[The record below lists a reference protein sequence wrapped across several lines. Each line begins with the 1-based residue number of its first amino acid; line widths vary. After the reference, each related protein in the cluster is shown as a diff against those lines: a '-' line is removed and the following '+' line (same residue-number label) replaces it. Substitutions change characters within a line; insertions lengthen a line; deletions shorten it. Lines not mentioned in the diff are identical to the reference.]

1 MKERPELIDPDDLK
15 ENQLY
20 STGAI
25 AELTGFNVET
35 VRNWI
40 DTGKLKGVKVGRF
53 WRVRRR
59 DLMDFLNSKY

>member
-1 MKERPELIDPDDLK
+1 MKERADPIDPDDLK
-15 ENQLY
+15 ENQMY

-35 VRNWI
+35 IRNWI
-40 DTGKLKGVKVGRF
+40 DNGKLKGIKVEGR

-59 DLMDFLNSKY
+59 DLLDFLNSKY

>member
-1 MKERPELIDPDDLK
+1 MKERADPIDPDNLK
-15 ENQLY
+15 DNQLY

-35 VRNWI
+35 IRNWI
-40 DTGKLKGVKVGRF
+40 DSGKLKGVKVGRH

-59 DLMDFLNSKY
+59 DLLNFLNSKY